1 MGRTNIT
8 QRGLKAQ
15 SEVVSTILLIGISIA
30 AVSIA
35 YMWGLPLIEKGQSSN
50 KIASAENTM
59 GIIDAAIS
67 DVIRNGGQKSVDV
80 NLDGSLEVSS
90 QENSIM
96 YRITT
101 KKAGVATT
109 EWVPMNEDDTFGIS
123 YTPQNQTIAIYGA
136 DKSGVIVAKSTAL
149 GTGNEY
155 TTEYR
160 LTYRELDDTSTK
172 EGQKVMLAARGN
184 NKVLSGRHTLV
195 INKDYPIISTTETSG
210 LGGVLTT
217 TQVFVTLS

>member
-1 MGRTNIT
+1 MGIT
-8 QRGLKAQ
+8 HTTRRGLKAQ

-30 AVSIA
+30 AVSVA
-35 YMWGLPLIEKGQSSN
+35 YLWGLPLIQKGQSSN

-59 GIIDAAIS
+59 RIIDAAIS
-67 DVIRNGGQKSVDV
+67 DVVQNGGQKSIEV

-90 QENSIM
+90 QENSVI

-109 EWVPMNEDDTFGIS
+109 EWIPMNEDDTFSIL
-123 YTPQNQTIAIYGA
+123 YTPQNQTIAVYGA
-136 DKSGVIVAKSTAL
+136 DKSGVIVAKATAF
-149 GTGNEY
+149 GGNEY
-155 TTEYR
+155 ATEYR

-172 EGQKVMLAARGN
+172 EGQIVMLAARGN
-184 NKVLSGRHTLV
+184 NKVLSGRHTLL
-195 INKDYPIISTTETSG
+195 ISREYPIISTTQTSR